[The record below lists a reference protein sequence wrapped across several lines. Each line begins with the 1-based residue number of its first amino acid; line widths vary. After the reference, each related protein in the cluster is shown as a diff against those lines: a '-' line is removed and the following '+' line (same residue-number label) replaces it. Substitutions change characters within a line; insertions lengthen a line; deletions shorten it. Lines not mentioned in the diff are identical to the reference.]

1 MTTRDLKPIERRV
14 WRLAFLLTGDPEAAA
29 DLITRVLR
37 SRPDPTTLDPARLDR
52 LIILRSRESAPT
64 PRAFSSPDAPEGAAL
79 AIGAALRLQPQPL
92 EAWVLSRVDLLD
104 ELHVSRA
111 MDCSRT
117 AAKNHLGAAD
127 DRMKT
132 LLGDRLEASVGAL
145 RAYADSLDP
154 APLIARARE
163 RARRVRNRRAAI
175 SLGIGAI
182 AILAAAWLV
191 LTVLA

>member
-1 MTTRDLKPIERRV
+1 MAARDLKPIERRI

-29 DLITRVLR
+29 GLITRVLR

-64 PRAFSSPDAPEGAAL
+64 PRTLSAIDAPEGAASAL
-79 AIGAALRLQPQPL
+79 GAALRLPPQPL

-117 AAKNHLGAAD
+117 ATRTHLGAAD
-127 DRMKT
+127 ERMKT

-145 RAYADSLDP
+145 RAYADALDP
-154 APLIARARE
+154 EPLIARARE
-163 RARRVRNRRAAI
+163 RARRHRNRRAAI
-175 SLGIGAI
+175 VLGIGAI
-182 AILAAAWLV
+182 ALLAAVWLA
-191 LTVLA
+191 LSVLA